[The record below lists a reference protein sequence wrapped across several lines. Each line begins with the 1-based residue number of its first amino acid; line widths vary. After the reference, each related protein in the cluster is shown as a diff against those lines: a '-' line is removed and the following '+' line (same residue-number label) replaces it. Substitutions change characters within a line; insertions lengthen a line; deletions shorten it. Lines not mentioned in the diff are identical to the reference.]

1 MGTNGPNNVYCS
13 ACLRCLLDR
22 IADKW
27 TTLVIGVLERG
38 PIRFTTLRREVG
50 GVSQK
55 MLTQTL
61 RGLERDGIVQRTMYP
76 QIPPRV
82 EYSLTPL
89 GHTLC
94 EPLAA
99 IRQWAEE
106 HGEEVMSAQAT
117 YDGRIRED
125 HS

>member
-1 MGTNGPNNVYCS
+1 
-13 ACLRCLLDR
+13 LLDR

-27 TTLVIGVLERG
+27 TTLVMGLLEPG
-38 PIRFTTLRREVG
+38 PKRFTTLRHELEG
-50 GVSQK
+50 ISQK

-61 RGLERDGIVQRTMYP
+61 RGLERDGIVRRTMYP

-106 HGEEVMSAQAT
+106 HGEEVSTAQTA
-117 YDGRIRED
+117 YDERIREGRQLYA
-125 HS
+125 